1 MCVAQ
6 IFSTDEGGKGFV
18 SFIWPILVNLFK
30 GGEGVVFGIDI
41 SCLDEFI
48 EFGIVA
54 SLPIACLFLHGCLSG
69 GRHDQLPN

>member
-18 SFIWPILVNLFK
+18 SFIWTNLVNLFK
-30 GGEGVVFGIDI
+30 GGEGVVFGIDFFG
-41 SCLDEFI
+41 LD